1 MSYITVSP
9 ALIQIPC
16 KGGFTAHTFECVGTD
31 RLCFRVRLKK
41 KYFDLYRVNPPMGF
55 LRPGQ
60 KKQIILERR
69 PGKPG
74 KTFLIV
80 EYIAAPSGYDPR
92 MPFVEGAEV
101 GQVKIR
107 IRAYKDQKIPDTISY
122 LQGKAVTQHGQ
133 KFLTPAMVDDE
144 KIEREIEELYGK
156 KDKLQP
162 MFEADEHMIDDDEDD
177 DDERKKT
184 EEKVKPIKP
193 LPSQPKKKPVMVI
206 GAGTVGATGAIG
218 TGTELI
224 GTIKGEIE
232 KLSEKIEAM
241 KYLIREQ
248 QREANDKL
256 EKAIS
261 DLPYMKYALIIIII
275 LFLSHALLSR
285 PD

>member
-1 MSYITVSP
+1 
-9 ALIQIPC
+9 
-16 KGGFTAHTFECVGTD
+16 
-31 RLCFRVRLKK
+31 
-41 KYFDLYRVNPPMGF
+41 
-55 LRPGQ
+55 
-60 KKQIILERR
+60 
-69 PGKPG
+69 
-74 KTFLIV
+74 
-80 EYIAAPSGYDPR
+80 
-92 MPFVEGAEV
+92 
-101 GQVKIR
+101 
-107 IRAYKDQKIPDTISY
+107 
-122 LQGKAVTQHGQ
+122 
-133 KFLTPAMVDDE
+133 MVDDE